1 MTRPVSSR
9 FSLTPFLVALCAVF
23 AAPLTTASLTTAS
36 LAAEGG
42 VIVFGGAG
50 RTGAFIVDE
59 LLAQGEAVTV
69 FVRPTSDRARLAGK
83 EVAYA
88 VGDAMKAADVDAA
101 FAAAKPRVAINAIGG
116 RGTQKNFWDT
126 TQMNITAA
134 AKKHGTEEIIFL
146 SSVGVGDSA
155 MAYSEAARA
164 RTKDSMDERYAAEED
179 LKASGLTYVI
189 IRTGIIAPEGT
200 APTGLAELTEDRMS
214 MGPVSRADLAEM
226 TVACMGN
233 DACANMTFAAE
244 DKSLTVSRE

>member
-9 FSLTPFLVALCAVF
+9 FSLTPFLVALCAMI
-23 AAPLTTASLTTAS
+23 AAPLTTASLTSAS
-36 LAAEGG
+36 LAAEG

-59 LLAQGEAVTV
+59 LLAQGEEVTV
-69 FVRPTSDRARLAGK
+69 FVRPTSDRSRLSGK
-83 EVAYA
+83 NVAYA
-88 VGDAMKAADVDAA
+88 VGDAMNAADVDAA
-101 FAAAKPRVAINAIGG
+101 FAAAKPRVAINTIGG

-134 AKKHGTEEIIFL
+134 AKKHGTKEIIFL

-155 MAYSEAARA
+155 IAYSAEARA
-164 RTKDSMDERYAAEED
+164 RTKDSMDERFAAEED

-244 DKSLTVSRE
+244 DKSLTLSRE